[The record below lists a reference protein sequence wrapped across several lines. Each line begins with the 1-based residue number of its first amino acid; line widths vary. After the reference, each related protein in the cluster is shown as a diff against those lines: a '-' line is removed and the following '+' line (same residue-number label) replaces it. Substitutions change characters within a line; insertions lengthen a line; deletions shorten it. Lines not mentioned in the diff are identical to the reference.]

1 MPLNRDGAVGCQDLG
16 TVGDFYLAFYL
27 VGDYILYIYYI
38 CDIIEIIYRY
48 LIFISI
54 WDVMIRTDHRIHG
67 IFQGCNWHGQALQ
80 LRDHIVA
87 SCPGAQ
93 GAQGAQGSVHGNR
106 WRQGKTCK
114 LMGKSQEN
122 MGTPRSGG
130 LESWEN
136 HRTKWWHFPASG
148 VIFLGSLAPRK
159 TLRGQAWS
167 CGWWNRHG
175 GAGEDGLRR
184 LGQWQTAPAPG
195 GSDKSRQG
203 KFGGAESPMMRK
215 GPWNSF
221 LDVCRISKFVVGG
234 VRKEFSSFQVLGVA
248 QTRGLL
254 HMGLSESKMFL
265 NYHESNRLSW
275 YIMIIMVYHNFPR

>member
-1 MPLNRDGAVGCQDLG
+1 M
-16 TVGDFYLAFYL
+16 
-27 VGDYILYIYYI
+27 
-38 CDIIEIIYRY
+38 
-48 LIFISI
+48 
-54 WDVMIRTDHRIHG
+54 
-67 IFQGCNWHGQALQ
+67 
-80 LRDHIVA
+80 A

-114 LMGKSQEN
+114 LTGKSQEN

-184 LGQWQTAPAPG
+184 LGQ
-195 GSDKSRQG
+195 
-203 KFGGAESPMMRK
+203 
-215 GPWNSF
+215 
-221 LDVCRISKFVVGG
+221 
-234 VRKEFSSFQVLGVA
+234 
-248 QTRGLL
+248 
-254 HMGLSESKMFL
+254 
-265 NYHESNRLSW
+265 
-275 YIMIIMVYHNFPR
+275 